1 MFFNKMRCAVCGSEH
16 TPEERLY
23 SCPKDDGRLDIFYD
37 YDGAARHIN
46 RETLAQRRPWIWKYR
61 ELLPV
66 TDKTPEL
73 TLGEGN
79 TPLLPASNLGR
90 KLGVRDLYIKDETGN
105 PTASFK
111 DRCMVVGVAKAL
123 EFGESVVA
131 SASSGNAAAS
141 LSAYAAK
148 SGLKTYTFVPEDA
161 PRAKIAQLIL
171 LGATVI
177 RVEPDEEGGDP
188 TVRLLKAASKKYG
201 WYPCPSFGPINAYQ
215 AEGPKTIAFEAAEQ
229 FGWRCPDWVL
239 APVGSGGLLA
249 GCWKGF
255 FEFQKLGLLDK
266 LPRMAAV
273 QSKGCAPVVK
283 AFLEETD
290 PYSIPTWPNP
300 KTVAGGLA
308 DPYPWDGDAALKAL
322 EQSSGEAVAVTDEQI
337 LEAQTLLARTEGIF
351 AEPSGVTALA
361 GLAALR
367 QKGIVSRDER
377 VLLLIT
383 GSGLKDTDIVL
394 KRTETPPAI
403 PCSLEALAKVIQSGE
418 DQTHD

>member
-16 TPEERLY
+16 SPEERLY
-23 SCPKDDGRLDIFYD
+23 ACPNADGRLDIFYD
-37 YDGAARHIN
+37 YDQVARSIS
-46 RETLAQRRPWIWKYR
+46 RETLARRRPWIWKYR

-66 TDKTPEL
+66 TEKTPQL

-90 KLGVRDLYIKDETGN
+90 KLGLKELYVKDETGN

-123 EFGESVVA
+123 EFGKEVVA
-131 SASSGNAAAS
+131 SASSGNAAAA

-148 SGLKTYTFVPEDA
+148 SGLKTYTLVPEHA

-177 RVEPDEEGGDP
+177 PVKPDGGVGDP
-188 TVRLLKAASKKYG
+188 TVRLLKAAVKKYG

-229 FGWRCPDWVL
+229 FDWRSPDWVL

-255 FEFQKLGLLDK
+255 FEFHELGLLDE
-266 LPRMAAV
+266 LPQMVAV
-273 QSKGCAPVVK
+273 QSQGCAPVVK
-283 AFLEETD
+283 AFLEGTD
-290 PYSIPTWPNP
+290 PRRIPTWPNP
-300 KTVAGGLA
+300 KTMAGGLA

-322 EQSSGEAVAVTDEQI
+322 EQSDGKAVAVTDEKI

-351 AEPSGVTALA
+351 AEPSGVAALA
-361 GLAALR
+361 GLDALL
-367 QKGIVSRDER
+367 QEEVVSRDER
-377 VLLLIT
+377 VLLLVT
-383 GSGLKDTDIVL
+383 GSGLKDTDVVL
-394 KRTETPPAI
+394 RRTEIPAAI
-403 PCSLEALAKVIQSGE
+403 PCSLEALAEVI
-418 DQTHD
+418 

>member
-1 MFFNKMRCAVCGSEH
+1 MSFNKMRCAVCGSEH
-16 TPEERLY
+16 SPEERLY
-23 SCPKDDGRLDIFYD
+23 TCPRGDGRLDIFYD
-37 YDGAARHIN
+37 YDEVARHIN
-46 RETLAQRRPWIWKYR
+46 RETLARRRTWIWKYR

-66 TDKTPEL
+66 TENTPRL
-73 TLGEGN
+73 TLGEGS
-79 TPLLPASNLGR
+79 TPLLPASNLGG
-90 KLGVRDLYIKDETGN
+90 KLGLRELYIKDETGN

-123 EFGESVVA
+123 EFGKKAVA

-148 SGLKTYTFVPEDA
+148 SGLKTYTFVPENA

-177 RVEPDEEGGDP
+177 RVKPDEEVGDP
-188 TVRLLKAASKKYG
+188 TVRLLKAASEKYG

-229 FGWRCPDWVL
+229 LEWRCPDWVL

-255 FEFQKLGLLDK
+255 SELHRLGLMDE

-273 QSKGCAPVVK
+273 QSEGCAPVVK
-283 AFLEETD
+283 AFLEGTD
-290 PYSIPTWPNP
+290 PHKIPTWPNP

-322 EQSSGEAVAVTDEQI
+322 EQSGGEAIAVTDEKI
-337 LEAQTLLARTEGIF
+337 LEAQSLLARTEGVF
-351 AEPSGVTALA
+351 AEPSGVAALA

-367 QKGIVSRDER
+367 QKGAVSPGES
-377 VLLLIT
+377 VLLLVT
-383 GSGLKDTDIVL
+383 GSGLKDTDVVL
-394 KRTETPPAI
+394 RRTETPPAI
-403 PCSLEALAKVIQSGE
+403 PCSLEALAEVIRTRPIG
-418 DQTHD
+418 